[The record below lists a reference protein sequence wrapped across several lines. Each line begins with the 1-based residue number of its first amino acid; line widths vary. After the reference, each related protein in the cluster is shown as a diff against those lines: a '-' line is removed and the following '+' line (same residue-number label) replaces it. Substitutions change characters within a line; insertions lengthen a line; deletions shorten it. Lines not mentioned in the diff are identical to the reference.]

1 VESGRDLTVAQAKR
15 RIAMEDKIKRIIAE
29 ELGCQQDEV
38 LFCRSLANDLGM
50 DGFDRIEIVMALE
63 EEFVINIPE
72 EESDKWETVGN
83 TIEYIKK
90 AVQG

>member
-1 VESGRDLTVAQAKR
+1 
-15 RIAMEDKIKRIIAE
+15 MEDKIKRIIAE

-38 LFCRSLANDLGM
+38 LFRRSLANDLGM

>member
-1 VESGRDLTVAQAKR
+1 
-15 RIAMEDKIKRIIAE
+15 MEDKIKRIIAE

-38 LFCRSLANDLGM
+38 LFRRSLINNLGM

-63 EEFVINIPE
+63 EEFEITIPE
-72 EESDKWETVGN
+72 EELDKWETVGN

>member
-1 VESGRDLTVAQAKR
+1 
-15 RIAMEDKIKRIIAE
+15 MEDKIKRIIAE

-38 LFCRSLANDLGM
+38 LFRRSLANDLGM

-83 TIEYIKK
+83 AIEYIKK

>member
-1 VESGRDLTVAQAKR
+1 
-15 RIAMEDKIKRIIAE
+15 MEDKIKRIIAE

-38 LFCRSLANDLGM
+38 LFRRSLANDLGM
-50 DGFDRIEIVMALE
+50 DDFDKIEIVMALE

>member
-1 VESGRDLTVAQAKR
+1 MESGRDLTVAQAKR

-38 LFCRSLANDLGM
+38 LFRRSLANDLGM

>member
-1 VESGRDLTVAQAKR
+1 
-15 RIAMEDKIKRIIAE
+15 MEDKIKRIIAE

-38 LFCRSLANDLGM
+38 LFRRSLANDLGM

-72 EESDKWETVGN
+72 EELDKWETVGN
-83 TIEYIKK
+83 IIEYIKK

>member
-1 VESGRDLTVAQAKR
+1 MESGRDLTVAQAKR

-38 LFCRSLANDLGM
+38 LFRRSLANDLGM

-72 EESDKWETVGN
+72 EESDKWKTVGN
-83 TIEYIKK
+83 ILDYIKK
-90 AVQG
+90 AAQ

>member
-1 VESGRDLTVAQAKR
+1 
-15 RIAMEDKIKRIIAE
+15 MEDKIKRIIAE

-38 LFCRSLANDLGM
+38 LFRRSLANDLGM
-50 DGFDRIEIVMALE
+50 DDFDRIEIVMALE

>member
-38 LFCRSLANDLGM
+38 LFRRSLANDLGM

>member
-1 VESGRDLTVAQAKR
+1 
-15 RIAMEDKIKRIIAE
+15 MEDKIKRIIAE

-38 LFCRSLANDLGM
+38 LFRRSLANDLGM

-72 EESDKWETVGN
+72 EESDKWETVKDIIDCVERTLKG
-83 TIEYIKK
+83 
-90 AVQG
+90 

>member
-1 VESGRDLTVAQAKR
+1 
-15 RIAMEDKIKRIIAE
+15 MEDKIKRIIAE

-38 LFCRSLANDLGM
+38 LFRRSLANDLGM
-50 DGFDRIEIVMALE
+50 DGIDRIEIVMALE

>member
-1 VESGRDLTVAQAKR
+1 MESGRDLTVAQAKR

-38 LFCRSLANDLGM
+38 LFRRSLANDLGM

-72 EESDKWETVGN
+72 EESDKWKTVGN

>member
-1 VESGRDLTVAQAKR
+1 
-15 RIAMEDKIKRIIAE
+15 MEDKIKRIIAE

-38 LFCRSLANDLGM
+38 LFRRSLINNLGM

-63 EEFVINIPE
+63 EEFEMTISD
-72 EESDKWETVGN
+72 EESNKWETVGN
-83 TIEYIKK
+83 IIDYIKK